1 MGDRD
6 SMTDD
11 DIRALVE
18 TAIASG
24 GQLGAD
30 ALPYMTPDQ
39 VNAARRN
46 GNLDNLLNGKQDN
59 A

>member
-1 MGDRD
+1 
-6 SMTDD
+6 MTDN

-18 TAIASG
+18 AAIASG

-30 ALPYMTPDQ
+30 ALAYMTPDQ
-39 VNAARRN
+39 VNLARRN
-46 GNLDNLLNGKQDN
+46 GNLNDLLNGKKGN